1 MSEEEVLKLKIHDLV
16 EIKAELDG
24 DLNQVGKVVT
34 IDHWRKRIGVVNY
47 FNEYLEFP
55 YRKIIRKLN

>member
-16 EIKAELDG
+16 EIKAGLDG
-24 DLNQVGKVVT
+24 DLNKVGKVVA
-34 IDHWRKRIGVVNY
+34 IDHWRKRIGVVSY
-47 FNEYLEFP
+47 FYEYLEFP

>member
-16 EIKAELDG
+16 EIKAELDW
-24 DLNQVGKVVT
+24 DLNHLGKVVT
-34 IDHWRKRIGVVNY
+34 IDDWRKIIGVVNY

-55 YRKIIRKLN
+55 YGKIIRKLR